1 MLFFAQVHR
10 RIITLKKKKIF
21 DTGILI
27 LIIIAVIITAT
38 AVFLAFQLRTD
49 TITDNVKNGEPI
61 NVVFLIRDDTT
72 LLFTEFFL
80 YQPLTGKAAL
90 FDIPGEWGAVIEPIN
105 KMDRIDVLYKPNSP
119 VDYIDKIELL
129 LDISIPYYIEL
140 SLDEVER
147 LVDLIEGIE
156 MFIAN
161 PVEISNE
168 ASLVLIPS
176 GSVLLD
182 GRKTRDYISYIDG
195 DETDIEYRQR
205 HQKFVQSLIKRMGER
220 ATYIQNEDVFEMLKT
235 NFHTNLSKRALL
247 SFLNELPKLNADHI
261 IPQRV
266 HGDEKEVDD
275 QILLFPHRDGAII
288 RESVR
293 QTLDSIA
300 NAELIGEDELIAV
313 LEILNG
319 TDRNGLASRTKQLFV
334 NYGYDVLRYDN
345 AEKDDYEHTI
355 VISRTGHISDAH
367 KIAVLIKCDN
377 VIEEPLTS
385 DQNIDVTIILGN
397 DFDGRYC

>member
-1 MLFFAQVHR
+1 M
-10 RIITLKKKKIF
+10 KKKKIF

-27 LIIIAVIITAT
+27 LIVIAVIIAAT
-38 AVFLAFQLRTD
+38 SVFLAFQLRTD

-61 NVVFLIRDDTT
+61 NVAFLIRDDTT
-72 LLFTEFFL
+72 LLFTELFL
-80 YQPLTGKAAL
+80 YHPFTGKAAIY
-90 FDIPGEWGAVIEPIN
+90 DIPGEWGAVIESIN
-105 KMDRIDVLYKPNSP
+105 KMDRIDVLYKPNNP
-119 VDYIDKIELL
+119 GDYINKIEQL
-129 LDISIPYYIEL
+129 LDISIAYYIEL

-147 LVDLIEGIE
+147 FVDLIEGIE

-161 PVEISNE
+161 PVELSDE

-182 GRKTRDYISYIDG
+182 GRKTRTYISYIDSE
-195 DETDIEYRQR
+195 ETDIEYRGR

-220 ATYIQNEDVFEMLKT
+220 ATYIQHEDVFEMLKASI
-235 NFHTNLSKRALL
+235 HTNLSKRALL
-247 SFLNELPKLNADHI
+247 SFVKELPKLNADHI
-261 IPQRV
+261 VPKPV
-266 HGDEKEVDD
+266 HGDEKEVDN
-275 QILLFPHRDGAII
+275 QTLLFPYFEGELI
-288 RESVR
+288 REGVR
-293 QTLDSIA
+293 QMLGSIA
-300 NAELIGEDELIAV
+300 NAELIGEDELITV

-319 TDRNGLASRTKQLFV
+319 TDRSGLASRTKQLFV

-345 AEKDDYEHTI
+345 AEKDDYEHTV

-377 VIEEPLTS
+377 VLEEPLTS

-397 DFDGRYC
+397 DFDGRYCK